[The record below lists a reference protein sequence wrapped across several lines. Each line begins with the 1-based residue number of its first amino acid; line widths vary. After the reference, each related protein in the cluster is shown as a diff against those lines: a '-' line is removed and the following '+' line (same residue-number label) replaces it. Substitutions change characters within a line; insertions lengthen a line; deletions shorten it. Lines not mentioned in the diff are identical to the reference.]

1 MLERMYDTR
10 RVISIFKVVNVIS
23 KLSSRRHW
31 KRSSW
36 KRYNVSSRRMTEHAG
51 AGNTKRWPNA
61 TNVRRCVNVSM
72 ENIGFLRSTHKHM
85 HIRTRKTCVWNILID
100 TATVLS
106 ATFHS
111 LNDFLPCNVTLHI
124 VWCRV
129 TLTFDFI
136 PSNGQ
141 SAFSRYVD
149 RLEFCAYEYQRP
161 HLYLRKNY
169 GFKTIN
175 KHDVMSFPTV
185 NGNNTIR
192 RKLVWKNVF
201 FSTIKIH
208 FSNCFKRI
216 AIKQYGVWVRLKS

>member
-1 MLERMYDTR
+1 MLEQMYDTR
-10 RVISIFKVVNVIS
+10 RVIRIFKEVNVIS
-23 KLSSRRHW
+23 KLLSRKH
-31 KRSSW
+31 W
-36 KRYNVSSRRMTEHAG
+36 KRYNVSSRRMTERAG

-72 ENIGFLRSTHKHM
+72 ENIGFLPSTHKHM

-100 TATVLS
+100 NGYSVEC
-106 ATFHS
+106 

-136 PSNGQ
+136 PSNEQ

-149 RLEFCAYEYQRP
+149 RPEFRACEYRRP

-175 KHDVMSFPTV
+175 KHDVMSFPTA

-201 FSTIKIH
+201 FY
-208 FSNCFKRI
+208 R
-216 AIKQYGVWVRLKS
+216 Q